1 MRTIFIILLA
11 IFASQST
18 HAADGAA
25 TAGELRIEIHSPAA
39 ELTATGSEPL
49 NYGIE
54 GVASTIGGVRY
65 IDMMLVMDTSASL
78 RDTDPDGYRT
88 QAAVGLIERL
98 SPKSDIRIGVI
109 GFNDRAD
116 LRQPLTDDRP
126 AVIRAIR
133 DLERHGGTDLAEGI
147 ETAVAELNANGREDA
162 SRVIVLFTDGMSN
175 EKRAR
180 QAAQLARAEGIA
192 VQTLLLGENLKG
204 GFLLEAIAQT
214 TGGSFV
220 WVLNPTELPDAFL
233 NLKTTGVE
241 AVTLAVNGA
250 EPVPANL
257 TAGAFSGTVPL
268 EVGENRIVALAT
280 SLDGQTRE
288 SSIVVTVSDA
298 SCAALEV
305 AATHDGL
312 PAISLN
318 ERAVEIVVDAS
329 RSMWGQIDG
338 ISKMEIAREIL
349 HTASRSLPDD
359 LDLALRAYGNAS
371 ASEENNCADSGLLV
385 PFGPSSRAAIG
396 AAIDSLRPSGQTPIA
411 YALEQAAADF
421 GPLDGERSLVL
432 VTDGIESCGGD
443 PVAAARELAERG
455 ITIHVIGFG
464 IGSVKDEDAASLQS
478 IADTSG
484 GHYLTANSADELE
497 GALEATVGTR
507 FRVYDGIDVVASGV
521 LGASEPMFLPSGDYR
536 IRFDSVPRH
545 EVAFQLAGR
554 DRLNLM
560 LERQGDRI
568 VHNEYR
574 DMLEATSCEAAVA
587 ATREKQRL
595 ERASAGQHQI
605 RVEPVVLVE
614 ATTRSGASRLP
625 APVDSPVNRGGTR

>member
-1 MRTIFIILLA
+1 MQRSVIALVTVLA
-11 IFASQST
+11 GAGSLADDPS
-18 HAADGAA
+18 AAVSG
-25 TAGELRIEIHSPAA
+25 TGGELRIEIHSPPA

-49 NYGIE
+49 TYEIE

-65 IDMMLVMDTSASL
+65 IDMMLVMDTSSSL

-88 QAAVGLIERL
+88 LAAIGLIERL

-109 GFNDRAD
+109 GFNDSAD
-116 LRQPLTDDRP
+116 LLQPLTDHRP
-126 AVIRAIR
+126 AVTQAIR
-133 DLERHGGTDLAEGI
+133 DLKRRGGTDLAEGI

-175 EKRAR
+175 EARAK
-180 QAAQLARAEGIA
+180 QAAQLARSEGIA
-192 VQTLLLGENLKG
+192 VQALLLGENLKG

-220 WVLNPTELPDAFL
+220 WVLNPAELPDAFL
-233 NLKTTGVE
+233 NLKTTGVDT
-241 AVTLAVNGA
+241 VTLSVNGA
-250 EPVPANL
+250 EPVPADL

-268 EVGENRIVALAT
+268 GVGENRIVALAT

-288 SSIVVTVSDA
+288 SSVVVNVSDA

-329 RSMWGQIDG
+329 RSMWGQIG
-338 ISKMEIAREIL
+338 GVSKMEIAREIL
-349 HTASRSLPDD
+349 HSASASLPDD
-359 LDLALRAYGNAS
+359 LDLALRAYGNTS
-371 ASEENNCADSGLLV
+371 ASEDNNCADSELLV
-385 PFGPSSRAAIG
+385 PFGLSNRQPIG

-411 YALEQAAADF
+411 YAIRQAAADF

-443 PVAAARELAERG
+443 PVTAARELAEQG

-464 IGSVKDEDAASLQS
+464 IGGVKDEDAASLKS
-478 IADTSG
+478 IAYTSG
-484 GHYLTANSADELE
+484 GHYFTANSADELK

-521 LGASEPMFLPSGDYR
+521 LGSSEPMFLPSGDYQV
-536 IRFDSVPRH
+536 RFDSVPRH
-545 EVAFQLAGR
+545 EVAFHLAAR
-554 DRLNLM
+554 DRLSLM
-560 LERQGDRI
+560 MERQGDRI

-574 DMLEATSCEAAVA
+574 DLLESTSCEAAVA
-587 ATREKQRL
+587 ATREAQRL
-595 ERASAGQHQI
+595 ERD
-605 RVEPVVLVE
+605 
-614 ATTRSGASRLP
+614 ATLGVR
-625 APVDSPVNRGGTR
+625 